1 MARELVEAKLRHAWD
16 IQDFV
21 RQISSQS
28 RLLAE
33 QGHTIKDL
41 RRRLRTVENVYKDT
55 LRHYSAYRPPLNQL
69 LHFLPIDEILEL
81 DLLDGRVNRVER
93 KRSV

>member
-1 MARELVEAKLRHAWD
+1 MFSFFLCVLYYFTTRTWVSLFMSGRG
-16 IQDFV
+16 
-21 RQISSQS
+21 R
-28 RLLAE
+28 AE

-55 LRHYSAYRPPLNQL
+55 LRHYSACRLPLNQL